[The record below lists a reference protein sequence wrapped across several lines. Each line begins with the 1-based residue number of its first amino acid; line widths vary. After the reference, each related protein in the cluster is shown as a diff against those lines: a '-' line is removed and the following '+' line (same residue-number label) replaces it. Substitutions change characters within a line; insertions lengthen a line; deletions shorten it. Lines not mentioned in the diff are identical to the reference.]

1 MIRQRGGKKMNMKQK
16 LIAAILSLSLAVAP
30 FSGVQAK
37 EAKVAEKA
45 IPTVQEIVDSTAST
59 IMDNGVQAKALSSD
73 VTEPDAPVDTPV
85 QKKIHMYNLD
95 GKTVSYM
102 APYYYT
108 KRSQL
113 EGGKYNAYTAVIP
126 GNYDKEVILP
136 VKVKAKGALALA
148 AASEAGNE
156 LSAYVYSDSA
166 CKKMCSVSDD
176 LYYLPK
182 ATTYY
187 IKVYTYSL
195 EQDVDN
201 MIAVVLGFVSGANAE
216 LKNKSNVISASFGS
230 NSPIYYK
237 MVISK
242 TSKVTVRFDAKYS
255 TYVTLCNSKKSAITH
270 EEYVYSSVGRAVYVV
285 PKGTYYLKVKKSK
298 EAFSVA
304 SVFTPV
310 SNAAPSSKSKA
321 GTLKVNGS
329 TRNILVCPADSTGRT
344 YYMKFYNPKRQK
356 ITLNVTSSFTSGKIE
371 FQFLDS
377 KNSSFGTRT
386 IYNGINKKNVYT
398 PYTYTTGSS
407 QKTLPKGTYYIKFKK
422 LDKKS
427 SGIIQVNVKNK

>member
-1 MIRQRGGKKMNMKQK
+1 MNMKKK

-45 IPTVQEIVDSTAST
+45 IPTVQEVVESAADT
-59 IMDNGVQAKALSSD
+59 ILNNGAQAKVLSSD
-73 VTEPDAPVDTPV
+73 VAVPEEPEDTPV
-85 QKKIHMYNLD
+85 VEKKIHMYNLD
-95 GKTVSYM
+95 GKVVSYM
-102 APYYYT
+102 TPYYYT

-113 EGGKYNAYTAVIP
+113 ESGKYNGYTAVIP
-126 GNYDKEVILP
+126 GGYSKDVILP
-136 VKVKAKGALALA
+136 VKVNAKGALALA
-148 AASEAGNE
+148 AVSAEGKE

-166 CKKMCSVSDD
+166 CKNMCSTSDD

-182 ATTYY
+182 AATYY

-195 EQDVDN
+195 DEDIDN
-201 MIAVVLGFVSGANAE
+201 MIGVVLGFVSGANAE
-216 LKNKSNVISASFGS
+216 LKNKGNVLSASFGTS
-230 NSPIYYK
+230 SPIYYK
-237 MVISK
+237 MVISR
-242 TSKVTVRFDAKYS
+242 TSKITVRIDAKYS
-255 TYVTLCNSKKSAITH
+255 SYVTLCNSKKSAITH
-270 EEYVYSSVGRAVYVV
+270 EEYVYSSEGRAVYVV

-298 EAFSVA
+298 ETFNVA

-329 TRNILVCPADSTGRT
+329 TRNVLICPADSTGRT

-356 ITLNVTSSFTSGKIE
+356 ITLNVTSSFTSGKMQ

-386 IYNGINKKNVYT
+386 IYNGINKKNVYK
-398 PYTYTTGSS
+398 PYTYTSASS
-407 QKTLPKGTYYIKFKK
+407 SKTLPKGTYYIKFKK
-422 LDKKS
+422 MDKKT

>member
-1 MIRQRGGKKMNMKQK
+1 M
-16 LIAAILSLSLAVAP
+16 
-30 FSGVQAK
+30 
-37 EAKVAEKA
+37 
-45 IPTVQEIVDSTAST
+45 
-59 IMDNGVQAKALSSD
+59 
-73 VTEPDAPVDTPV
+73 
-85 QKKIHMYNLD
+85 
-95 GKTVSYM
+95 
-102 APYYYT
+102 
-108 KRSQL
+108 
-113 EGGKYNAYTAVIP
+113 
-126 GNYDKEVILP
+126 
-136 VKVKAKGALALA
+136 KAKGALALA